1 MRDYSLYVGPDLK
14 DFELVRV
21 RIKFNADKAREIMF
35 SISRLTGELVMPGSC
50 YASIKPIFDKY
61 GLSDVYEYVKN
72 TVYFGFNRAIKNGTW
87 HEVETDEDEKKKK
100 KKWEAASEELKEE
113 IQKYTWC
120 TKVEP
125 KVREAKKTYQK
136 GKKNHSKI

>member
-61 GLSDVYEYVKN
+61 GLSDVYEYVKIPFTSAL
-72 TVYFGFNRAIKNGTW
+72 TVL
-87 HEVETDEDEKKKK
+87 
-100 KKWEAASEELKEE
+100 LK
-113 IQKYTWC
+113 T
-120 TKVEP
+120 EP
-125 KVREAKKTYQK
+125 GMR
-136 GKKNHSKI
+136 